1 MCVCREGVSHGFNS
15 EALPAP
21 MLLSNSLYPD
31 VAPQMMAG
39 IIMKWIMMEDA
50 DRAVDMEDPSHF
62 GRSGEMCEE
71 HLAFDSSLKR
81 VSRRQNTHTSFVLL
95 P

>member
-1 MCVCREGVSHGFNS
+1 MGTMCVCREGVSHGFNS

-39 IIMKWIMMEDA
+39 IIMNWIMMDDA
-50 DRAVDMEDPSHF
+50 DRAVDMEDPT
-62 GRSGEMCEE
+62 G
-71 HLAFDSSLKR
+71 
-81 VSRRQNTHTSFVLL
+81 VSFLTEW
-95 P
+95 